1 MKIKDKPFTLIR
13 NSSDGC
19 WLLCERVRVY
29 PDGQTVVSGKIIDVT
44 KSVAPAL
51 AGTNEYIR
59 RLEAGLVAKIRE
71 NFSLRGLTADQNAIM
86 AELNRLKEM
95 VK

>member
-13 NSSDGC
+13 NASDGS